1 MILAFLMV
9 EGWKLKIKK
18 DTKRMEKLIRDNQFR
33 LGETKRDLNRKI
45 ADFQMTAQ
53 EYREK

>member
-9 EGWKLKIKK
+9 EGWKIKVKK
-18 DTKRMEKLIRDNQFR
+18 DKKRREKLIRDNQFR
-33 LGETKRDLNRKI
+33 LGETKRDLNRKLADVQMI
-45 ADFQMTAQ
+45 AH

>member
-18 DTKRMEKLIRDNQFR
+18 DTKRREKLIRDN
-33 LGETKRDLNRKI
+33 
-45 ADFQMTAQ
+45 
-53 EYREK
+53 